1 MEMLEQ
7 AVRDTI
13 WVFDDPATSGARF
26 RVDLVGTDDERTW
39 AAEMVAGF
47 TAALGLATDWPPYCR
62 P

>member
-1 MEMLEQ
+1 MLEQ

-26 RVDLVGTDDERTW
+26 RVVLIGTDDERTW